1 MSEEMKTPKKTPY
14 LAGDQPSDTAQ
25 VDDSDTPVKKRARA
39 PSEPV
44 LRDNEFL
51 APQGDIRLWAGLLVV
66 PFVVLLF
73 AFLQGVFSDDD
84 ADEGADQTVPQV
96 VAEDSEAQSEPRLA
110 PYLSEEVRARR
121 LRNR

>member
-1 MSEEMKTPKKTPY
+1 MKTPKKTPY
-14 LAGDQPSDTAQ
+14 LAGDQPADTAQ
-25 VDDSDTPVKKRARA
+25 VGDGDTPVKERARG

-51 APQGDIRLWAGLLVV
+51 APQGDIRLWVGLLIV

-73 AFLQGVFSDDD
+73 AFLQGVFSGDD
-84 ADEGADQTVPQV
+84 ADEAADPELSVIVTEEV
-96 VAEDSEAQSEPRLA
+96 DGQSEPRIA